1 MSWPA
6 SEMER
11 HLLGATLQRAVDQDL
26 ARAIDCSGAYRD
38 IYFAGYSLSHRTLG
52 DSRSTARK
60 IFEAKVAGKAQE
72 CAMKRVLLLTVGI
85 LAVCLF
91 GGASAHDLDGRY
103 ADSSRPGSRPPWSRS
118 PGHMPSTSLRRLLIT
133 CCSTS
138 SSVLAWSRAESRFSS
153 RYSVI
158 RKASSITLTISS

>member
-1 MSWPA
+1 
-6 SEMER
+6 MER

-60 IFEAKVAGKAQE
+60 IFEAKVAGKTQE

-85 LAVCLF
+85 WLCVFLVVQAPATSMAAMRILA
-91 GGASAHDLDGRY
+91 
-103 ADSSRPGSRPPWSRS
+103 RPGSRPPWSRS

-133 CCSTS
+133 CCRTS
-138 SSVLAWSRAESRFSS
+138 SSVLAWSRAESRFSN